1 MNTSTT
7 ATVPASPSLTLEKVD
22 RVGVAASVLCA
33 IHCAIAPILLIA
45 LPTFGKIWAH
55 PASHILVALFVV
67 PIAAFSI
74 RRGYQTHGRRW
85 VAVMATIGILF
96 VLIGAALPAFS
107 KGIDKSESA
116 AVGAGTGSEGDG
128 PVNAS
133 AIGGKSDCAQGDC
146 AEGDCAQGDCA
157 EGDCAEGDCAKG
169 DCAEGACE
177 STVEE
182 GAAAQEGGCVDN
194 CCPSLQVDESG
205 KTSLH
210 IPPAAIVTTIGG
222 LFLITAHVGN
232 LCACGHA
239 CRMSKCE
246 SCT

>member
-146 AEGDCAQGDCA
+146 A
-157 EGDCAEGDCAKG
+157 KG

>member
-1 MNTSTT
+1 MNTSTPIRS
-7 ATVPASPSLTLEKVD
+7 VPVAPSPTLEKVD

-55 PASHILVALFVV
+55 PASHILVAIFVV

-74 RRGYQTHGRRW
+74 RKGYQTHGRRW
-85 VAVMATIGILF
+85 VAIMATIGILF

-107 KGIDKSESA
+107 REGAQSDAGLTGAVPGVEES
-116 AVGAGTGSEGDG
+116 G
-128 PVNAS
+128 PVSSPVAGSGCESECAGS
-133 AIGGKSDCAQGDC
+133 ACEEEGC
-146 AEGDCAQGDCA
+146 AEGGCEAAVD
-157 EGDCAEGDCAKG
+157 EGGTDQA
-169 DCAEGACE
+169 
-177 STVEE
+177 V
-182 GAAAQEGGCVDN
+182 GCVDH

-232 LCACGHA
+232 LCACGHV
-239 CRMSKCE
+239 CRASKCE
-246 SCT
+246 SCG